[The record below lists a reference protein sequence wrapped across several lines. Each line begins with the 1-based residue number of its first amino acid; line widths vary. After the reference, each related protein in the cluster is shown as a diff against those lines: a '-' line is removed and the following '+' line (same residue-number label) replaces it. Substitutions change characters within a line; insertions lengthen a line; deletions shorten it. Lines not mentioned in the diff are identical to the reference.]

1 MRDDRRDVVM
11 ATQVNKWKGKFC
23 IDYFFTKNVTLKTV
37 YIVICLRCFFIDD
50 LGIREK

>member
-23 IDYFFTKNVTLKTV
+23 IDYFFRAALKEV
-37 YIVICLRCFFIDD
+37 NKR
-50 LGIREK
+50 